1 MTNEQY
7 YDLIRPYEDAM
18 NLMKTRLEIL
28 NHNIYDRGHTEE
40 NQPVHHMQYRI
51 KEKKSME
58 EKLARIGVT
67 DSVMNAKDY
76 LMDIAGIRVICYFQ
90 AEVYEMVEAL
100 KRHEDLIV
108 IKEKDYIK
116 IPRTTATAAIT
127 SFRGAT
133 SYHGR
138 HGVLSGG
145 SAVPYPV
152 HGFLVQHG
160 APYLLQEGQKRYGG
174 IEEAAPCPFRVSESD

>member
-1 MTNEQY
+1 MTNELY

-28 NHNIYDRGHTEE
+28 NHNIYDRSHTEE

-100 KRHEDLIV
+100 
-108 IKEKDYIK
+108 
-116 IPRTTATAAIT
+116 
-127 SFRGAT
+127 
-133 SYHGR
+133 
-138 HGVLSGG
+138 
-145 SAVPYPV
+145 
-152 HGFLVQHG
+152 
-160 APYLLQEGQKRYGG
+160 
-174 IEEAAPCPFRVSESD
+174 

>member
-127 SFRGAT
+127 SF
-133 SYHGR
+133 
-138 HGVLSGG
+138 SGCHFIPWTPW
-145 SAVPYPV
+145 STIRWKCSSVPCPWISGPAWSTV
-152 HGFLVQHG
+152 SVTK
-160 APYLLQEGQKRYGG
+160 GQKRYGG